1 LENWALAVDTFGS
14 HSTTHF
20 WDYRSLHQER
30 LIRNDTLKNMERI
43 GREIHPLSIPSE
55 AVAPERHPDAPKPGE
70 AIESHYSNCFG
81 CGIDHPTGLHMKIEA
96 GEGMTTR
103 AVFEVTQHHQG
114 APGIAHGGILSLA
127 FDESLGATN
136 WLVRAPAVT
145 AHLEVSYR
153 LPVPVGTLVYIEATM
168 QAISGRKIWS
178 TAEGRLNSPD
188 GLLAVEAGSLYMQVP
203 VEHFTKHGRPEDI
216 AKASS
221 DENTLNYVKKL
232 DIAP

>member
-1 LENWALAVDTFGS
+1 MENWALAVDAFGS

-20 WDYRSLHQER
+20 AGYRSLHQER

-70 AIESHYSNCFG
+70 VIESHYSNCFG

-153 LPVPVGTLVYIEATM
+153 LPVPVGTLVFIEATM
-168 QAISGRKIWS
+168 QAINGRKIWS

-188 GLLAVEAGSLYMQVP
+188 GPLAVEAGSLYIQVP
-203 VEHFTKHGRPEDI
+203 VEHFKKHGRPEDL
-216 AKASS
+216 AKATS
-221 DENTLNYVKKL
+221 DENTLSYVKKL

>member
-1 LENWALAVDTFGS
+1 
-14 HSTTHF
+14 
-20 WDYRSLHQER
+20 
-30 LIRNDTLKNMERI
+30 MERI

-55 AVAPERHPDAPKPGE
+55 AIKPERHPDSPKPGE

-178 TAEGRLNSPD
+178 TAEGRLNTPD
-188 GLLAVEAGSLYMQVP
+188 GPLAVEAGSLYMQVP
-203 VEHFTKHGRPEDI
+203 VEHFIKHGRAEDI
-216 AKASS
+216 AKATS
-221 DENTLNYVKKL
+221 DENALNYVKKL

>member
-1 LENWALAVDTFGS
+1 
-14 HSTTHF
+14 
-20 WDYRSLHQER
+20 
-30 LIRNDTLKNMERI
+30 MERI
-43 GREIHPLSIPSE
+43 GREIHPLSIPVDALSP
-55 AVAPERHPDAPKPGE
+55 VRHSDAPKPGD

-81 CGIDHPTGLHMKIEA
+81 CGIDHPTGLHIKIEA
-96 GEGMTTR
+96 GAGMTTR

-168 QAISGRKIWS
+168 QAIRGRKIWS

-188 GLLAVEAGSLYMQVP
+188 GPLAVEAGSLYMQVP
-203 VEHFTKHGRPEDI
+203 IDHFKRHGRREDI
-216 AKASS
+216 ARASS
-221 DENTLNYVKKL
+221 DEKALNYVKKL

>member
-1 LENWALAVDTFGS
+1 M
-14 HSTTHF
+14 
-20 WDYRSLHQER
+20 Q

-43 GREIHPLSIPSE
+43 GREIHPLSIPSD
-55 AVAPERHPDAPKPGE
+55 AQIPQRHLDAPKPGE
-70 AIESHYSNCFG
+70 TIASHYNNCFG
-81 CGIDHPTGLHMKIEA
+81 CGIDHPTGLHIQIEA
-96 GEGMTTR
+96 GEGMTTL
-103 AVFEVTQHHQG
+103 AVFEVTEHHQG

-136 WLVRAPAVT
+136 WLIRAPAVT

-153 LPVPVGTLVYIEATM
+153 MPVPVGTQVFIQATM

-188 GLLAVEAGSLYMQVP
+188 GPLAVEAGSLYMQVP
-203 VEHFTKHGRPEDI
+203 IEHFLKHGRQQDL
-216 AKASS
+216 AKAAG
-221 DENTLNYVKKL
+221 DENALSYVKKL